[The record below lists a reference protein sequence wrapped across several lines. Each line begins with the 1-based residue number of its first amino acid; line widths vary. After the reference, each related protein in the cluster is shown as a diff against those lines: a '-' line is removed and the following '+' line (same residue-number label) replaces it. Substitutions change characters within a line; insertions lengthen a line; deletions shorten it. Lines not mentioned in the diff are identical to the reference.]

1 MTSYGST
8 GLSAVVAL
16 RPPPAA
22 VDVHAAVTAVLDP
35 QGILNPGTVVPSR
48 VTTTLTAD
56 SSDPPLRLRNPTRY
70 VPSDRSI
77 VPYCGT

>member
-16 RPPPAA
+16 PPAA
-22 VDVHAAVTAVLDP
+22 VDVPAAVMAALEP

-48 VTTTLTAD
+48 VTTT
-56 SSDPPLRLRNPTRY
+56 
-70 VPSDRSI
+70 
-77 VPYCGT
+77 

>member
-16 RPPPAA
+16 PPVA
-22 VDVHAAVTAVLDP
+22 VDVHAAVTAALDP

-48 VTTTLTAD
+48 VTTT
-56 SSDPPLRLRNPTRY
+56 
-70 VPSDRSI
+70 
-77 VPYCGT
+77 